1 MNELRELLSQHYKLY
16 PMMQIK
22 DAVKLIY
29 QNEFG
34 CGHLIKDEASSLTHL
49 VEELDTRKNQNDNE
63 SLFTDIGN
71 SFVRLNL
78 NVLKNCDITPITVNK
93 LFVLTSKR
101 HKGNLEAFKAKL
113 KLIYEL
119 PFNIGK
125 IQKFMTDYQNAGY
138 PMISHSDV
146 YRNNYYPSYRVI
158 DKKYTNLFD
167 MFNMIDLESEKGNK
181 VIVGI
186 DGKCG
191 SGKST
196 VADILSDVYGCDVI
210 HMDDFF
216 LPLELRTENRLTE
229 VGGNIHYERFIDE
242 VALKLKNLNSEKPFN
257 YRIFDCSIMN
267 YNGTRTI
274 QSRPQDII
282 IVEGSYSLHPKYS
295 SIYDIKVFVNVDN
308 DEQKRRIIR
317 RDGEMMWDKYENV
330 WIPMETEYFKKYN
343 IKENSDIVIER

>member
-1 MNELRELLSQHYKLY
+1 MDELRELLSHHYKLY

-34 CGHLIKDEASSLTHL
+34 CGHLVKDEASSLARL
-49 VEELDTRKNQNDNE
+49 VEELETRKNQNDNE
-63 SLFTDIGN
+63 NLFTDIGN
-71 SFVRLNL
+71 NFVRMNFAA
-78 NVLKNCDITPITVNK
+78 LKGCDITPITVNK

-101 HKGNLEAFKAKL
+101 NKGNIETFKEKL

-119 PFNIGK
+119 PFNTGK

-146 YRNNYYPSYRVI
+146 YRNNYHPSYRVI
-158 DKKYTNLFD
+158 DRKYSSLFD
-167 MFNMIDLESEKGNK
+167 LFNMIDTESETGNK

-196 VADILSDVYGCDVI
+196 IAEILNDVFGCDVI
-210 HMDDFF
+210 YMDDFF
-216 LPLELRTENRLTE
+216 LPPELRTENRLTE

-242 VALKLKNLNSEKPFN
+242 VAVKLKNLNSEKPFN
-257 YRIFDCSIMN
+257 YRVFDCSIMN

-295 SIYDIKVFVNVDN
+295 SIYSIKVFVNVAD
-308 DEQKRRIIR
+308 DEQKRRIIQ
-317 RDGEMMWDKYENV
+317 RDGEMMWNKFENI
-330 WIPMETEYFKKYN
+330 WIPMETKYFTKFN